1 MDRLKREHRTILDS
15 IEKAL
20 IRDPELRFGQV
31 LFNLGINQFLNPENP
46 AEADYKMRDIHGDKD
61 FEIINRQNEWFELQ
75 QKIMK
80 ALEKPGL
87 DGIGGM
93 TVSERL
99 YASGLIDDF
108 DKYKKS
114 NKRFAQFILE
124 RLKVDKGSIEKIL
137 K

>member
-1 MDRLKREHRTILDS
+1 MEHRTILDA

-46 AEADYKMRDIHGDKD
+46 AEADYKMRDIHNDKD
-61 FEIINRQNEWFELQ
+61 SEIIDRINQQNEWFELQ

-80 ALEKPGL
+80 ALEKPEL
-87 DGIGGM
+87 KELSGM
-93 TVSERL
+93 TVNEKL
-99 YASGLIDDF
+99 FASGLIDDF
-108 DKYKKS
+108 DNYKIS
-114 NKRFAQFILE
+114 NKRYAQFILE
-124 RLKVDKGSIEKIL
+124 RLKIDRDSIEQIL

>member
-1 MDRLKREHRTILDS
+1 MEHRTILDA

-46 AEADYKMRDIHGDKD
+46 AEADYKLRDIHNDKD
-61 FEIINRQNEWFELQ
+61 SEIIDRINQQNGWFELQ

-80 ALEKPGL
+80 ALEKPEL
-87 DGIGGM
+87 KELSGM
-93 TVSERL
+93 TVNEKL
-99 YASGLIDDF
+99 FTSGLIDDF
-108 DKYKKS
+108 DNYKIS
-114 NKRFAQFILE
+114 NKRYAQFILE
-124 RLKVDKGSIEKIL
+124 RLKIDRDSIEQIL